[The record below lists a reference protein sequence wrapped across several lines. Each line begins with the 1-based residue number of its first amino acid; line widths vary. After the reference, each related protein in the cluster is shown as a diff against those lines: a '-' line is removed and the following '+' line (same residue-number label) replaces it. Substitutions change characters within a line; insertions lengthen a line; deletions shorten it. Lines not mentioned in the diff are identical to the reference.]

1 MRKFLNVSKQR
12 QKVLEAQFPKLI
24 DLSQVNETKEYTYL
38 AVSIFDHWL
47 TREESMELLGD
58 LDVNEIERRASLFD
72 KFNQLLSEQTEVLTF
87 RCRGINGDKPKFKSF
102 ISQEAQS
109 SYLRQTD
116 TGMYRAVLH
125 EFKAVYFEGY
135 DDTNVFCLQGLGVG
149 MTPHVKQNHRISCLF
164 QPWHLYFS
172 LDSLFNATS

>member
-12 QKVLEAQFPKLI
+12 QKILENQFPNLI
-24 DLSQVNETKEYTYL
+24 DLAQVNETKEYTYL

-58 LDVNEIERRASLFD
+58 LDANEIERRASIFD

-87 RCRGINGDKPKFKSF
+87 RFRGINGDKPKFKSF
-102 ISQEAQS
+102 VSQEAQS

-116 TGMYRAVLH
+116 MGMYQAVLP
-125 EFKAVYFEGY
+125 ELKAVYFEGY
-135 DDTNVFCLQGLGVG
+135 DDTNAFYLQDLSAKSFIESCANKVGLHCLE
-149 MTPHVKQNHRISCLF
+149 H
-164 QPWHLYFS
+164 
-172 LDSLFNATS
+172 